1 MGSGNRPVNDAELK
15 VRIPD
20 TLKSL
25 LEALAVGQCVPLSHI
40 VRSLLETHPT
50 VVWAAERLYNGG
62 METSQE
68 GSAP

>member
-1 MGSGNRPVNDAELK
+1 MGGGDRAIKDAELK

-20 TLKSL
+20 SLKML

-50 VVWAAERLYNGG
+50 VVWAAERVYNGV
-62 METSQE
+62 MESSQE